1 VSSFFRVGVVK
12 RKFKNLEEEK
22 IGRPW
27 ENKSPLAFLFKKKKK
42 KKKKKIPIFTP
53 TFFSFSPG
61 GRTVFF
67 FHGRLRLVITQ
78 GKYGREK

>member
-1 VSSFFRVGVVK
+1 LKKKKLVGREIVSSIR
-12 RKFKNLEEEK
+12 
-22 IGRPW
+22 W
-27 ENKSPLAFLFKKKKK
+27 ENKTALAFLFKKKKK

>member
-1 VSSFFRVGVVK
+1 VKLSVQFGGK
-12 RKFKNLEEEK
+12 RKVHWRFSL
-22 IGRPW
+22 
-27 ENKSPLAFLFKKKKK
+27 KKKKK